1 MNENEVPD
9 ATDRIAKQV
18 VDAAFHVHKA
28 LGPGLLESAY
38 EECLCHEL
46 AMRNIE
52 HQRQVAMPL
61 LYKGRT
67 LDVGYRIDV
76 LLASCVVVEVKAIET
91 LLSIHQ
97 AQLMTYL
104 KLSNCRL
111 GFLVNFNVRLFKDG
125 VRRIVL

>member
-1 MNENEVPD
+1 M
-9 ATDRIAKQV
+9 
-18 VDAAFHVHKA
+18 
-28 LGPGLLESAY
+28 
-38 EECLCHEL
+38 
-46 AMRNIE
+46 
-52 HQRQVAMPL
+52 
-61 LYKGRT
+61 
-67 LDVGYRIDV
+67 
-76 LLASCVVVEVKAIET
+76 EVKAIET

>member
-1 MNENEVPD
+1 M
-9 ATDRIAKQV
+9 
-18 VDAAFHVHKA
+18 
-28 LGPGLLESAY
+28 
-38 EECLCHEL
+38 
-46 AMRNIE
+46 
-52 HQRQVAMPL
+52 
-61 LYKGRT
+61 
-67 LDVGYRIDV
+67 GYRID
-76 LLASCVVVEVKAIET
+76 LLVASCVVVEVKAIET